1 MAGNT
6 SKIPLMKAYKNISFL
21 NSPPARLIRIMSE
34 MIEPEVRCREH
45 GISGTVVF
53 FGSARTL
60 SRKEALKN
68 LKDAEARSKKAK
80 TPSERLRREHQRA
93 RNDLEMSV
101 YYEDARELA
110 EKLAYCLKSTGNK
123 KAKTSIAISTGGG
136 PGIMEAA
143 NAGAKRAGCES
154 MGFNISLP
162 MEQQPNPYQTR
173 GLAFEFHYFFV
184 RKFWFVNFAR
194 AVIIF
199 PGGFGTMDELFE
211 LLTLRQTGKSRRNIP
226 IILYGKKYWED
237 VVNFDNLLK
246 WGVISKT
253 DMKLFRIISSVDEAL
268 EYLKKTIRV

>member
-80 TPSERLRREHQRA
+80 TLSERLRREHQRA

-101 YYEDARELA
+101 YYE
-110 EKLAYCLKSTGNK
+110 
-123 KAKTSIAISTGGG
+123 AKTSIAISTGGG